1 MKRGLLCLLL
11 VSRPMST
18 TGLAVCV
25 WDGVLSSSSRAA
37 VLSAGEQRKHSFTS
51 ILDRSAAPAGRTIIE
66 SALAALLDEL
76 DDDARFVEYWWR
88 GETKGGM
95 EVHRDVDEALCRTRR
110 VNGIGLQR
118 CPKKGHVLYL
128 DIGADVRA
136 PTCIWE
142 EITASGPGSSVDP
155 RAGAPRLLE
164 ALHVVPASAG
174 RLLRFDGA
182 ALHSVADPAMSWLG
196 PPSTGSGSAVAAR
209 RAVILFNTWQLEPPT
224 LPSPSDPP
232 APAAVASYR
241 ALETV
246 PEWCLPRGEWEQVW
260 AVEAPLEAPP
270 QEAAAPAPMLT
281 ITAPLLG
288 DACRRNTLAA
298 GFSAEASREAMEA
311 ALRSDV
317 AVHRVGLD
325 AYELTAAEEAEIA
338 GTAAAAAAAEAAEA
352 VEVDEGEELA
362 MRLGHAEF
370 LESEFWGSEEGDA
383 DDDDD
388 EEEEV
393 EVDDGED
400 EDEES
405 GLSSDFFAS
414 LAELR
419 RLSSNPE

>member
-110 VNGIGLQR
+110 FDGIGLQR
-118 CPKKGHVLYL
+118 CPNKGHVLYL
-128 DIGADVRA
+128 DTGADVRA

-142 EITASGPGSSVDP
+142 ESTASGPGSSVDA

-164 ALHVVPASAG
+164 ALHVVPACAG

-196 PPSTGSGSAVAAR
+196 PPSTASGSTVAAR
-209 RAVILFNTWQLEPPT
+209 RAVILFNTWQQEPPT

-246 PEWCLPRGEWEQVW
+246 PEWCLPRGEWTQVW
-260 AVEAPLEAPP
+260 EAEASQEAPP

-298 GFSAEASREAMEA
+298 SFSAEVSREAMEV
-311 ALRSDV
+311 ALRSDG
-317 AVHRVGLD
+317 AVHRVGLI
-325 AYELTAAEEAEIA
+325 ACELTAAEEAEGA
-338 GTAAAAAAAEAAEA
+338 GTAAAAAASAEA

-370 LESEFWGSEEGDA
+370 LESEFWGSEEGDT
-383 DDDDD
+383 DEWDD
-388 EEEEV
+388 EEDEV
-393 EVDDGED
+393 EVDDGE
-400 EDEES
+400 EEGEEG
-405 GLSSDFFAS
+405 GLSSDFLAS
-414 LAELR
+414 LAELQ
-419 RLSSNPE
+419 RLSSDPE